1 MQDYP
6 DIQATDSV
14 GGSRSNLLARD
25 NAVKSCFAGTAYP
38 ATGLLQGMMCYRTD
52 LNKLYTL
59 EQVSPAVWRE
69 VILSSAVGTAAGKN
83 IGTSGDTIPKN
94 DTANTFSAQ
103 QTFAAG
109 VALANQSITGN
120 SGSITIDTD
129 VRLNASTTKKINFL
143 VNNTSAMSVE
153 TDRGVV
159 IGGPTGG
166 SKGAGTLNATDIYKN
181 GNQIKT
187 AAYKD
192 TGTSGDTVPTWNNLG
207 NAAAL
212 NLASQAEAEAGTATD
227 KLMTPQRVA
236 QAIAINAVGGK
247 LLATRIYNTAGA
259 GTYSKN
265 ASAKYI
271 RVRLW
276 GGTGGGGAASANAG
290 GQPAAG
296 GGGAGAGYSEEVI
309 QNSTLNSTES
319 YTVGAAG
326 AAGTG
331 SSGAPGNGGAGGTSS
346 FGTTPYLSATG
357 GGGGTRGNNSG
368 TFAGGTP
375 GNGSNGDL
383 NLTGQKGDIGVAA
396 PTNYEIAHGGRGG
409 ISPFGVSY
417 GGDGATSYASG
428 FNTGAAGQPGL
439 IIIEEYA

>member
-6 DIQATDSV
+6 DILATDSV

-38 ATGLLQGMMCYRTD
+38 GTGLLQGMMCYRTD

-59 EQVSPAVWRE
+59 EQVSPAIWRE

-129 VRLNASTTKKINFL
+129 VRLNANNTKKVNFL
-143 VNNTSAMSVE
+143 INNTSAMSVE
-153 TDRGVV
+153 SDRGVV

-166 SKGAGTLNATDIYKN
+166 SKGAGTLNAVDIYKN

-212 NLASQAEAEAGTATD
+212 NLASNSEALAGTAND
-227 KLMTPQRVA
+227 KIMTPLRVA
-236 QAIAINAVGGK
+236 EAIGANAVGGK

-265 ASAKYI
+265 ASARYI

-276 GGTGGGGAASANAG
+276 GGTGAGGGATAG
-290 GQPAAG
+290 GSGTPYSCG
-296 GGGAGAGYSEEVI
+296 GSGGGAGYSEKVI
-309 QNSTLNSTES
+309 DNASINSSES

-326 AAGTG
+326 STSGFGT
-331 SSGAPGNGGAGGTSS
+331 NGGNGGTSS

-357 GGGGTRGNNSG
+357 GQGGKGTNSDPL
-368 TFAGGTP
+368 GGTP
-375 GNGSNGDL
+375 GAGSGGDL
-383 NLTGQKGDIGVAA
+383 NLTGQSGQTGMEQSANISITTGD
-396 PTNYEIAHGGRGG
+396 TLGGS
-409 ISPFGVSY
+409 SPFGVSW
-417 GGDGATSYASG
+417 GGKGGRAVGNGSQVVG
-428 FNTGAAGQPGL
+428 GAAMAGL
-439 IIIEEYA
+439 IIVEEYA